1 MRYLVSVMLVSVG
14 IIHLLPLSGVFGAG
28 QLSALYGL
36 PFGEPN
42 LQILMRHRAVLFG
55 MLGGFMILAAFRP
68 AFQGVALVAGL
79 TSVLSFVGLAW
90 SVGGYNAMVGR
101 VVVADLVALACLVI
115 ALAALALPKCRAD
128 DGADYSGDTPSATR
142 NRATM
147 L

>member
-1 MRYLVSVMLVSVG
+1 MRYLVSAMLVIVG
-14 IIHLLPLSGVFGAG
+14 IIHLLPLSGALGAG

-55 MLGGFMILAAFRP
+55 LLGVFMILAAFRP
-68 AFQGVALVAGL
+68 EFQGLALVAGL
-79 TSVLSFVGLAW
+79 VSVLSFVWLAW
-90 SVGGYNAMVGR
+90 SVGGYNAPLGR
-101 VVVADLVALACLVI
+101 VFVADLIGLACLVV
-115 ALAALALPKCRAD
+115 ALASLVLSKGRTD
-128 DGADYSGDTPSATR
+128 EGAAYSGDTPSATR